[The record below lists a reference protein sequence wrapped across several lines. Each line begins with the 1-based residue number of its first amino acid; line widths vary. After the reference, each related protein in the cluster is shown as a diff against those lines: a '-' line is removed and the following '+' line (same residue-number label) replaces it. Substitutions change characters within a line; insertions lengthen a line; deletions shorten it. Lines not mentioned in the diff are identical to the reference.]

1 MATVIV
7 QHPAMQAGSMF
18 ERWWQ
23 CRGAWVEPLN
33 KRREGESG
41 VQLLRPR
48 DSSHPMLYSKRQT
61 GHLYRSLRHPLGR
74 PTIMRE
80 LQAYQALAELG
91 VRVPKLVYGSARKHN
106 GQWQALL
113 ITQAL
118 TGFIS
123 LEQWYETEHSAE
135 QSARMLA
142 ALADTLARMHRGGWQ
157 HGCCYAK
164 HVFIKI
170 NDNEGSSP
178 SAEIALLDLE
188 KSRRRW
194 RTADAS
200 RHDMRQLKRHCG
212 AMPES
217 DWQLLM
223 QTYTAALAA

>member
-7 QHPAMQAGSMF
+7 QHPAIQAGSMF
-18 ERWWQ
+18 EHWWQ

-74 PTIMRE
+74 PTILRE
-80 LQAYQALAELG
+80 LHAYQAFARLG
-91 VRVPKLVYGSARKHN
+91 IRVPKLIYGSARKHE

-113 ITQAL
+113 VTQAL
-118 TGFIS
+118 TGFVS
-123 LEQWYETEHSAE
+123 LEQCYEKQRSAE
-135 QSARMLA
+135 HCACMLA
-142 ALADTLARMHRGGWQ
+142 ALANTLARLHRGRWQ

-170 NDNEGSSP
+170 KHDESGSLR
-178 SAEIALLDLE
+178 AEIALLDLE

-212 AMPES
+212 AMPEG

-223 QTYTAALAA
+223 QAYTAALGD